1 MGRFLCEK
9 AEGLDE
15 YLQGHYT
22 NSKEKASF
30 SMLVT
35 SHVTVKKMVSPLVQ
49 QNLLSTDLQ
58 IAKQ

>member
-1 MGRFLCEK
+1 MNKFLREK

-15 YLQGHYT
+15 YLQGHCT
-22 NSKEKASF
+22 NSTEKTIF

-58 IAKQ
+58 TAK